1 MKTQVD
7 KIVKVLKSLEML
19 SASNFKKNILKIVVE
34 KCAQLPQPINRIR
47 PVEMDMSV
55 RDLFHENHVAI
66 SMKFKTWTDTHRLR
80 SELNLDV
87 HLGEAV

>member
-7 KIVKVLKSLEML
+7 KIVKVLKSLEIL
-19 SASNFKKNILKIVVE
+19 SASNFKKNILMIVVE

-47 PVEMDMSV
+47 PAEMDMSV
-55 RDLFHENHVAI
+55 RDLFHENHAAI
-66 SMKFKTWTDTHRLR
+66 SMEFKTWTDTHQLR

-87 HLGEAV
+87 DLGEAV